1 MVSLYKTSIELSIEN
16 NLITGKGK
24 MLTSL
29 MNCSF
34 EAFLGNNVKFLDMND
49 CLIFIKNVL
58 SEREDRK
65 FKDEDILDNNINK
78 HKVLKRLR
86 KQFDE
91 DVDDYNENILNVIL
105 SNCDKEDLN
114 RIYYKNNLNAF
125 FKNNKKIKAIYRECI
140 IRTEKY
146 ENPDESKTPEYLR
159 NLLNELWSY
168 LEEYVLYKHEYVDR
182 VYRTK
187 YKPRKR
193 VLVIDTDSKLESIK
207 LFNCWESFVSKSAA

>member
-1 MVSLYKTSIELSIEN
+1 MMNTVDMMNWIPTEKEMTLVWEYMQGLS
-16 NLITGKGK
+16 T
-24 MLTSL
+24 
-29 MNCSF
+29 
-34 EAFLGNNVKFLDMND
+34 
-49 CLIFIKNVL
+49 
-58 SEREDRK
+58 
-65 FKDEDILDNNINK
+65 
-78 HKVLKRLR
+78 
-86 KQFDE
+86 
-91 DVDDYNENILNVIL
+91 
-105 SNCDKEDLN
+105 EDLN

-125 FKNNKKIKAIYRECI
+125 FKNNKKIKTIYRECI

-187 YKPRKR
+187 YKMRKR

-207 LFNCWESFVSKSAA
+207 LFNCWENLCSKSAA